1 MSQVCS
7 VLSVR
12 DCVGLK
18 DIEMLVGAEKSNI
31 PVGIPISGAFLAF
44 RTEKNEGGGQ
54 LKYTSP

>member
-31 PVGIPISGAFLAF
+31 PGGIPIREVCWLL
-44 RTEKNEGGGQ
+44 E
-54 LKYTSP
+54 LKRMKEAAN